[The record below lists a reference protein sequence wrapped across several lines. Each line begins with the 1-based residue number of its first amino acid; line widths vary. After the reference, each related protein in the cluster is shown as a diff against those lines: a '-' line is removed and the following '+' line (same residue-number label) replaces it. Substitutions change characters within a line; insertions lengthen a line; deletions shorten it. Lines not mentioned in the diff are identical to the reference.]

1 MATGVVPQKR
11 STCGHWIDMTTR
23 VGARRRGFIQH
34 QRDLDDDGAPAGPA
48 ACLQAVLVFA
58 AYIRRQ
64 VSVTVK
70 GSVPGVVIV
79 QPPIEL
85 IDRQAMHMQF
95 VMAVVMEQH
104 SACHAG
110 AQNEKRQQRHDTQQC
125 AETLARPV
133 RFRASS
139 EHCPNCDPSSSP
151 VKPKHP
157 ELRSR

>member
-11 STCGHWIDMTTR
+11 STCGHWIDMTTQ

-58 AYIRRQ
+58 VYIRRQ
-64 VSVTVK
+64 VPVTVK
-70 GSVPGVVIV
+70 GSVPSVVIV
-79 QPPIEL
+79 QPPIEF

-95 VMAVVMEQH
+95 VMPVVMEQH
-104 SACHAG
+104 SACHAR
-110 AQNEKRQQRHDTQQC
+110 AQNENREQRHDTQQC

-133 RFRASS
+133 RFRALSG
-139 EHCPNCDPSSSP
+139 HCPDSDQGPRPGQGKNR
-151 VKPKHP
+151 
-157 ELRSR
+157 ELRTR